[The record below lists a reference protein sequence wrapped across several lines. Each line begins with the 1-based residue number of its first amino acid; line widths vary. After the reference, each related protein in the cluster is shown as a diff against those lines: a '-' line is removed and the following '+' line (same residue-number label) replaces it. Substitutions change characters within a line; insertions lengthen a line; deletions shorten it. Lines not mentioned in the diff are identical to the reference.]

1 MPLLPGL
8 DWRHVHDEGS
18 DPTVSDVL
26 FLLVTGAVFA
36 LMAAIL
42 KAVERL

>member
-1 MPLLPGL
+1 VGL
-8 DWRHVHDEGS
+8 HWRHDHDEGS

-26 FLLVTGAVFA
+26 FLLLTGAVFA
-36 LMAAIL
+36 LLAAIL